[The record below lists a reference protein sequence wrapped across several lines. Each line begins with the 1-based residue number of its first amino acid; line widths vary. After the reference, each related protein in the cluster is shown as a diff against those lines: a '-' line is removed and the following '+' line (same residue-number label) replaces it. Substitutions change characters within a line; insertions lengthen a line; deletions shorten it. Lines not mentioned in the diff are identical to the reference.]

1 MSDMENLSQPDRQ
14 VEVKHRL
21 LQATILV
28 ALPVGVA
35 LALYSPAFWFRFNF
49 DDMVHFFWL
58 DWRTLWTV
66 WLSAKGLT
74 YYRPLPF
81 FVWKVVAR
89 ILGRHD
95 PQIFHAINITL
106 HGFNAGL
113 VSQLAWRLNE
123 GHARFLFALS
133 AGILFATFPFAYQAI
148 ANVSS
153 LCHPLA
159 TAIILSSI
167 LFYWDAHRGRN
178 RRRNLIIAFLLA
190 TIAPFAQESGVIV
203 GPFLLLVELFWRAKG
218 TTSRLS
224 RWPLAFL
231 AVGSTGALIW
241 IAVPK
246 ESQVR
251 LLANP
256 ASLWHNTAYSLQAL
270 AYPLSPLAASIP
282 IHLPTDEY
290 LLVGGLS
297 SLVLLATY
305 LGTRSTR
312 VDNLFLFGLVWF
324 ALAVLPAWALLPFE
338 YVVDG
343 PRLLYLASVGAALL
357 WATVVP
363 GLALMQEYRAWI
375 ACFGIGLVAL
385 LSWQGIGFVRDKMQ
399 QHALLTNYTEEAVDV
414 AARHS
419 RHEPLLFVN
428 LPAWL
433 ASRTSHFLLGH
444 EGVTLIPGYSTIGD
458 LIYWNGNRLS
468 RQIDGVTLVEAF
480 DESPFYHGFYGPEVS
495 YRRMDQAIHAH
506 ARVYLTIWDG
516 SQLHIRDAGGLLP
529 QAPGRLT
536 ATLDHSLS
544 LSAGDLRL
552 GGDFLQVELRW
563 ACSQPLEVD
572 ATVFVH
578 VIDDAG
584 RMVAQDDRYPL
595 LGLWPLRYC
604 RVGDTVADLRRVRV
618 PRGLP
623 VGSYTV
629 LVGVYDRTT
638 GKRLTALDPRG
649 RLFSDDAVPIGYIR
663 IR

>member
-1 MSDMENLSQPDRQ
+1 MPDMENLSPPDRQ
-14 VEVKHRL
+14 DEVKHRL
-21 LQATILV
+21 LQFITLV

-35 LALYSPAFWFRFNF
+35 LALYSPAFWFGFSF

-81 FVWKVVAR
+81 FIWKVWAS

-95 PQIFHAINITL
+95 PQVFHAINIIL
-106 HGFNAGL
+106 HGLNAGL

-123 GHARFLFALS
+123 GRARFFFALS
-133 AGILFATFPFAYQAI
+133 AGVLFATFPFAYQAI
-148 ANVSS
+148 TNVSS

-159 TAIILSSI
+159 TAIILSSV
-167 LFYWDAHRGRN
+167 LFYWDAHRGQN
-178 RRRNLIIAFLLA
+178 RRRNLITAFLLA
-190 TIAPFAQESGVIV
+190 TIAPFAHESGVIL
-203 GPFLLLVELFWRAKG
+203 GLFLLLVELSWRARG

-224 RWPLAFL
+224 LWPLAFL
-231 AVGSTGALIW
+231 AVGSAGSLIW
-241 IAVPK
+241 IAMPK

-256 ASLWHNTAYSLQAL
+256 ASLWHNTVYFLQAL
-270 AYPLSPLAASIP
+270 AYPLSPLAASIA
-282 IHLPTDEY
+282 IHLPTDEF

-297 SLVLLATY
+297 SLVLLAAY
-305 LGTRSTR
+305 LWTRSTR
-312 VDNLFLFGLVWF
+312 VDNLFLIGLVWF
-324 ALAVLPAWALLPFE
+324 ALALLPAWALLPYE

-357 WATVVP
+357 WATVVV
-363 GLALMQEYRAWI
+363 GLSQEHRVWVAFLVM
-375 ACFGIGLVAL
+375 ALVAL
-385 LSWQGIGFVRDKMQ
+385 LSGQASAFVREKVQ
-399 QHALLTNYTEEAVDV
+399 QHALLSNYVEEAVYV

-428 LPAWL
+428 VPAWL
-433 ASRTSHFLLGH
+433 ASRTSRFLLGH
-444 EGVTLIPGYSTIGD
+444 EGVTLIPEYSTIGD

-495 YRRMDQAIHAH
+495 YREMDRAIRAH
-506 ARVYLTIWDG
+506 ARVYLTTWEG
-516 SQLHIRDAGGLLP
+516 WQLHIRDAGGLLP
-529 QAPGRLT
+529 QAPDRLI
-536 ATLDHSLS
+536 ATLDHTLS
-544 LSAGDLRL
+544 LAAGELRL
-552 GGDFLQVELRW
+552 VGDFLQIELGW

-578 VIDDAG
+578 LVDDAG
-584 RMVAQDDRYPL
+584 HIVAQDDRYPL
-595 LGLWPLRYC
+595 QGLWPLRYWQA
-604 RVGDTVADLRRVRV
+604 GDAVADLRWVRV

-629 LVGVYDRTT
+629 LVGVYDRAT

-649 RLFSDDAVPIGYIR
+649 RPFSDEAVPVGYIR
-663 IR
+663 MP